1 LTAPARHRAAPAVLD
16 HWHKAAELRH
26 EWWDVGLATE
36 PADRETA
43 EEILTRLY
51 RRHGR
56 ARPRFVWAA
65 SPLQAVTMVP
75 AGMPTHEDLRDWL
88 RPRPPA
94 GRPPLVSDIA
104 TGWSRMMLA
113 LDDGATHPDLD
124 PPRSVRKGDKPWPV
138 LPGVQAL
145 EAGVPLREVLR
156 QNIRGAL
163 RTVLMD
169 SLALPVRSALGPPP
183 VCWYGQQD
191 AYWIAYYDVL
201 RRLGLAH
208 YGPAAGGGLDD
219 WAGLARSCGW
229 WWPGEHTCVIADRPA
244 LVQATRLR
252 DDELPVT
259 VPAQVRWRPQRRPPS
274 GPGAGS
280 L

>member
-16 HWHKAAELRH
+16 HWHKAVDIRR
-26 EWWDVGLATE
+26 EWYDIGLATE

-56 ARPRFVWAA
+56 DRPRFVWAA
-65 SPLQAVTMVP
+65 SPRAAVSLLP
-75 AGMPTHEDLRDWL
+75 AGLPSHEDLRAWL

-113 LDDGATHPDLD
+113 LDDAAVHPDLD
-124 PPRSVRKGDKPWPV
+124 PPRPVRKGDKPWPV
-138 LPGVQAL
+138 LPGVRAL

-156 QNIRGAL
+156 QNVRGAL
-163 RTVLMD
+163 RTALMD
-169 SLALPVRSALGPPP
+169 SLVLPTRAALGPPP

-208 YGPAAGGGLDD
+208 YGPAGSRLDD
-219 WAGLARSCGW
+219 WASLARSCGW
-229 WWPGEHTCVIADRPA
+229 WWPGEDTCVVADRPA
-244 LVQATRLR
+244 AVRAVPLR
-252 DDELPVT
+252 DDELPVAT
-259 VPAQVRWRPQRRPPS
+259 PPPVEWRQERPRS
-274 GPGAGS
+274 GAGAGS